1 MNSRSSEDN
10 LLLEFLYRYP
20 WSSRQILIAVFG
32 PSFENLVKRNQVRV
46 EHVPG
51 VGECWGMKQEKLSS
65 IPGLRRREMAK
76 DHIIK
81 VLGNDALW
89 VGGAPG
95 PWGSDLLFFRQREN
109 RWTRVWVDMGEISVE
124 ASPFVIM
131 DPALLS
137 QNVYT
142 LILSTS
148 YDRAAM
154 IKVQLLAL
162 KKSARRRV
170 SIFCS
175 TEGKPFP
182 AELSYHNPAEQ
193 GERNP
198 LSLQDFEE
206 ALSKSCAKRLENVRS
221 DQNIGKLFL
230 ELARPDFKILNY
242 VGNNPIFLAS
252 DIAFLLSSSATGSP
266 ALADRGKILNSVSG
280 RLAFLEKKGLIE
292 SAPSPPQGIKLS
304 SKGLEVLSKYWG
316 VDRESLRRF
325 HAWPQKKTKD
335 GDTTFSEK
343 PLSFIKSHTQL
354 VQLFALGLV
363 DSSLRVL
370 QEHGGADVFLEA
382 IVGKR
387 ISYKDLSS
395 GEFAWVIPD
404 AAINISFWYKVW
416 QNGHVYEPKI
426 IYSSSDL
433 LVEIDRSSIPYS
445 RLSTRCEKYGRI
457 WRSLSGSP
465 VQIWVIDGSPWR
477 EKELLEMLAD
487 HGIDGWT
494 VLLDRLLLDKND
506 PWWNRHSHKPGVL
519 PYEKHGG
526 MAPLRKIWRNTQ
538 DYKYHEFL
546 GQSPWKKEMSQTK
559 EPISV
564 LRSY

>member
-1 MNSRSSEDN
+1 MASYSSENN
-10 LLLEFLYRYP
+10 LLVEFLNKYP
-20 WSSRQILIAVFG
+20 WTSRQNLIAVFG
-32 PSFENLVKRNQVRV
+32 PAFEKLVNSKQVRI

-51 VGECWGMKQEKLSS
+51 VGECWGVKQEKLSS
-65 IPGLRRREMAK
+65 LPGVRRRELAK
-76 DHIIK
+76 DHIVK
-81 VLGNDALW
+81 TLGKDALRT
-89 VGGAPG
+89 GGSPG
-95 PWGSDLLFFRQREN
+95 PWESDLLFCRQREN

-124 ASPFVIM
+124 ASPFVNT

-137 QNVYT
+137 QNVDT

-154 IKVQLLAL
+154 INVQLLAL
-162 KKSARRRV
+162 KKSARCRV

-182 AELSYHNPAEQ
+182 AERSYHNPGGQ
-193 GERNP
+193 GGQNP
-198 LSLQDFEE
+198 LSLQGFEE
-206 ALSKSCAKRLENVRS
+206 ALSKSCSKRLENVRR

-230 ELARPDFKILNY
+230 ELRKPDFMVLNY

-266 ALADRGKILNSVSG
+266 ALADRGKILNIVSG
-280 RLAFLEKKGLIE
+280 RLDFLEEKGLIE
-292 SAPSPPQGIKLS
+292 SAPSPPPGIKLS
-304 SKGLEVLSKYWG
+304 PKGLEVLAKYWG

-325 HAWPQKKTKD
+325 HAWPQKKSKD
-335 GDTTFSEK
+335 GDTAYSEK
-343 PLSFIKSHTQL
+343 PLSFIKDHTRLIQR
-354 VQLFALGLV
+354 FALGLV
-363 DSSLRVL
+363 DSSLRVH

-404 AAINISFWYKVW
+404 AAMNISFWYKVW
-416 QNGHVYEPKI
+416 QNGYVYEPKI

-487 HGIDGWT
+487 HDINGWT
-494 VLLDRLLLDKND
+494 VLLDRLLLGKND

-526 MAPLRKIWRNTQ
+526 MAPLRTIWRNTQ

-546 GQSPWKKEMSQTK
+546 GQSPWNKEMSQTK
-559 EPISV
+559 KPVSV
-564 LRSY
+564 PRSY